1 METMEEVN
9 EVLVATAEAVK
20 NFASAVEKK
29 MEDFTDAAEIK
40 MGDIADA
47 VENKMGDFKETLIE
61 TEVSLVK
68 SVETSVEEVDITLK
82 KAQSNLQEI
91 KREEIVQEVKPKLRR
106 ETFEN
111 SSLLSRVAERP
122 FLLLLLIIVQVPMKM
137 LVL

>member
-40 MGDIADA
+40 MGNIADA
-47 VENKMGDFKETLIE
+47 VEKMGDFKETLIE

-111 SSLLSRVAERP
+111 SSLLSRVGERP

-137 LVL
+137 PML